1 MNLGKYE
8 RQHYIGLNDD
18 LREEEKRKQLEE
30 KEHAF
35 ISLILRAY
43 KAEATT
49 GFAAFHGKKAGR
61 MVVVGPV
68 NLPVTRLFVEEIILE
83 CRNKHITRVDLL
95 AFDFEMGLFPNI
107 LEDAR
112 AKGIDIAPKYI
123 PAEVFDKRAIEK
135 NQVVFHD
142 VAAIEVKPHV
152 KKNSIAIE
160 LTDFSVYH
168 SQDSIASAEE
178 SLKNGGSKIV
188 IERGQI
194 VKVAKDKSGIVTREV
209 LTRHWTDWIDYW
221 AVDFDFESKREIVRV
236 KNEET
241 GEFDEVWTVIM
252 FLKRMAVVPY
262 QERQDFGADQ
272 RLPRITS
279 RSLQGGGEGGG
290 YLRQ

>member
-1 MNLGKYE
+1 MGKFAVHTTRKRLIGVQRGLKADNKSYRAFEILNLGKYE

-43 KAEATT
+43 KAEGIT

-83 CRNKHITRVDLL
+83 CRQKHITRVDLL

-152 KKNSIAIE
+152 KGNSIAIE
-160 LTDFSVYH
+160 VTDFSVYH
-168 SQDSIASAEE
+168 S
-178 SLKNGGSKIV
+178 
-188 IERGQI
+188 
-194 VKVAKDKSGIVTREV
+194 
-209 LTRHWTDWIDYW
+209 
-221 AVDFDFESKREIVRV
+221 
-236 KNEET
+236 
-241 GEFDEVWTVIM
+241 
-252 FLKRMAVVPY
+252 
-262 QERQDFGADQ
+262 
-272 RLPRITS
+272 
-279 RSLQGGGEGGG
+279 
-290 YLRQ
+290 